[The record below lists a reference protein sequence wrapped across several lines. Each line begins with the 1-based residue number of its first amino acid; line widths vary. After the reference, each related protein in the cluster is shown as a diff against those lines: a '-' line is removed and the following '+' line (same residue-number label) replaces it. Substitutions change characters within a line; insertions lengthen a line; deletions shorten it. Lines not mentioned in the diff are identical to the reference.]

1 MSCKFYNLEVGDM
14 VACWSTSSDPS
25 KTSCIAHY
33 IVIAKDQ
40 WETPELLK
48 RYGEMWGQKIGQ
60 KIVPSNPLYT
70 FYIMQKT
77 KPYSP
82 SSKRVGDNCVMSY
95 KDMVNSVYSYKVHY
109 RGQQN
114 K

>member
-48 RYGEMWGQKIGQ
+48 RYSEARVQ
-60 KIVPSNPLYT
+60 KIVPSNHLYT
-70 FYIMQKT
+70 LHIMQKT

-82 SSKRVGDNCVMSY
+82 NSKRVGDNCVMSY
-95 KDMVNSVYSYKVHY
+95 KDFANSIYCYKVHY

>member
-1 MSCKFYNLEVGDM
+1 MSCKFHNLEVGDI
-14 VACWSTSSDPS
+14 VDCFAIYRDPS
-25 KTSCIAHY
+25 KTSCIARY
-33 IVIAKDQ
+33 IVVDKDK
-40 WETPELLK
+40 WETPELLE
-48 RYGEMWGQKIGQ
+48 RYPRFNGH

-77 KPYSP
+77 KPGSP
-82 SSKRVGDNCVMSY
+82 DSKRVGDNCVMSH
-95 KDMVNSVYSYKVHY
+95 KDLTNSIYSYQVHY

>member
-14 VACWSTSSDPS
+14 VACWSTSNIAED
-25 KTSCIAHY
+25 TCLAHY

-40 WETPELLK
+40 WETPELLE
-48 RYGEMWGQKIGQ
+48 RYPHVNGQ

-70 FYIMQKT
+70 LHIMQKT
-77 KPYSP
+77 KPNSP
-82 SSKRVGDNCVMSY
+82 NSKRVGDNCVMSY
-95 KDMVNSVYSYKVHY
+95 KDFANSIYCYKVHY

>member
-1 MSCKFYNLEVGDM
+1 MSCKFHNLEVGDI

-25 KTSCIAHY
+25 KTSCIARY
-33 IVIAKDQ
+33 IVVAKDE
-40 WETPELLK
+40 WETAELLE
-48 RYGEMWGQKIGQ
+48 RYPRVNGQT
-60 KIVPSNPLYT
+60 IVPSNPLYT
-70 FYIMQKT
+70 LHIMQKT

-82 SSKRVGDNCVMSY
+82 SSQRVGTNTVMSY
-95 KDMVNSVYSYKVHY
+95 KDMTNSIYSYRVHY